1 MKNMKIE
8 NNIFRYKFECIK
20 IFNLNKSGNIYLVSD
35 YNEIMGNNVHNYI
48 ILQILNLI
56 KILILNLNIASNI

>member
-35 YNEIMGNNVHNYI
+35 YNEIMNDNVNSKYI
-48 ILQILNLI
+48 IL
-56 KILILNLNIASNI
+56 